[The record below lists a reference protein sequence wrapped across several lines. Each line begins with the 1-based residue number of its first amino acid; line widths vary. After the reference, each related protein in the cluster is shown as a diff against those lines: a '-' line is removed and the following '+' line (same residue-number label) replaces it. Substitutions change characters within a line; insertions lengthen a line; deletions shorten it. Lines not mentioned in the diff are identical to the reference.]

1 MDSLDHRET
10 LFVEVL
16 LPLNLQNTF
25 TYRIPNELNEEVVV
39 GKRVSVPFGRNKIMA
54 GLIASIGDKPPLAYQ
69 AKYIIDILDNEPI
82 VGDQQLALWN
92 WIAKYY
98 MTSIGLVYNAALP
111 AGLKMEGESKM
122 ILHPEYVLDYQQ
134 LDSKEVV
141 LLDSLRSSKELSIS
155 QAQSLLKTK
164 QIHKLVKS
172 LYLKGAILLKDDLNE
187 AYKPKKVN
195 YIAVNEAIQQDKD
208 LNLLFDQLEK
218 RAKKQ
223 LHALMTFISKYGITG
238 EVEKSKLAKQGVSNA
253 SINALIDKEVF
264 VQESKVKS
272 RIEYSKSSDE
282 LEPLEPEQW
291 EAFMQIK
298 DAIKNEKPS
307 LLYGVTGSGKTHI
320 YAHLIKEILDQKKQ
334 VLYLLPEIALT
345 TQLIQRLNQYFGE
358 QLVVSHS
365 KFSNN
370 ERVEVYQSIK
380 QGKPL
385 LIVGTRSAIFQ
396 PFDNLGLIIVD
407 EEHESSFKQYE
418 PAPRFHARD
427 TALYLAAK
435 QKVGIVLGSATPAIE
450 SYFNANQ
457 KKYELVRLTKRYDNA
472 TLPEVVVVD
481 MQKQKKQKRI
491 KGIFSDTLLDAIA
504 LAKKNGKQV
513 ILFQNKKGYV
523 PVLECN
529 VCAWTPKCQNCDISM
544 TYYKY
549 QDNLRCHY
557 CGFTHEVVNKCTTCG
572 NTGIQL
578 IGYGTE
584 RIEDELELYLPDI
597 KVKRMDYNTTRI
609 KNAHAKIIE
618 QFTSGDIDVLI
629 GTQMVA
635 KGLDFE
641 NVSTVGILNADHL
654 INFPDFRANE
664 RAYQLITQVAGRAG
678 RRKQQGIVYVQTS
691 NPDHPVIE
699 QIMQSDY
706 QTMYEKDLVE
716 RKDFDYP
723 PYHRLIKIQLKH
735 KDPLELY
742 KLGNKVKNHF
752 ISFFGNSILGP
763 EKPQVSRIRTWYLL
777 NFVLKVENNGKQIAE
792 QKYKLALA
800 VNQLQKQKEFNKL
813 KIVIDVDPI

>member
-195 YIAVNEAIQQDKD
+195 YIAVNEAIQQDID

-407 EEHESSFKQYE
+407 EEHESSFKQHE

-472 TLPEVVVVD
+472 TLPEVAVVD

-742 KLGNKVKNHF
+742 KLGNKAKNHF

>member
-82 VGDQQLALWN
+82 VGDKQLALWN

-141 LLDSLRSSKELSIS
+141 LLDSLRSGKELSIS

-238 EVEKSKLAKQGVSNA
+238 KVEKSKLAKQGVSNA

-272 RIEYSKSSDE
+272 RIEYSKSSNE

-407 EEHESSFKQYE
+407 EEHESSFKQHE

-742 KLGNKVKNHF
+742 KLGNKAKNHF

-763 EKPQVSRIRTWYLL
+763 EKPHVSRIRTWYLL

>member
-407 EEHESSFKQYE
+407 EEHESSFKQHE

-742 KLGNKVKNHF
+742 KLGNKAKNHF

-763 EKPQVSRIRTWYLL
+763 EKPHVSRIRTWYLL

-813 KIVIDVDPI
+813 KIVIDADPI

>member
-195 YIAVNEAIQQDKD
+195 YIAVNEAIQQDID

-407 EEHESSFKQYE
+407 EEHESSFKQHE

-742 KLGNKVKNHF
+742 KLGNKAKNHF

>member
-141 LLDSLRSSKELSIS
+141 LLDSLRSSIELSIS

-407 EEHESSFKQYE
+407 EEHESSFKQHE